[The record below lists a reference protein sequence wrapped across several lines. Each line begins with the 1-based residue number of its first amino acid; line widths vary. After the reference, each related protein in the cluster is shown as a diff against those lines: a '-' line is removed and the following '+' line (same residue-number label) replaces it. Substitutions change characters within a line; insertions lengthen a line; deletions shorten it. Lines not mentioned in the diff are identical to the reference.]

1 MTPER
6 PDRTAL
12 GDADL
17 VRQIRAGETDAF
29 AEFVRRTQRQ
39 GYRLARRLTRNH
51 EDADDVLQDS
61 YVKAF
66 RALDRLDPG
75 RPFAPWF
82 FTIVARTALSLLR
95 SGRVRAAASLD
106 EPGGEGIYP
115 LAERLADPSADPGGA
130 ADRRIDVERAYA
142 RLSEEHRAVL
152 ALRIDAD
159 LSYAA
164 IAETLGVP
172 VGTVMSRLARAREA
186 LLELMDEARK
196 GSRP

>member
-12 GDADL
+12 SDAEL

-29 AEFVRRTQRQ
+29 AELVRRTQRQ

-82 FTIVARTALSLLR
+82 YTIVGRTALSLLR
-95 SGRVRAAASLD
+95 SGKVRAAASLD
-106 EPGGEGIYP
+106 EPGSEGVIP
-115 LAERLADPSADPGGA
+115 LADRLADPATAGDVVG
-130 ADRRIDVERAYA
+130 RRIDVERAYA
-142 RLSEEHRAVL
+142 RLSAEHRVVL
-152 ALRIDAD
+152 ALRLEAD
-159 LSYAA
+159 LSYAEMG
-164 IAETLGVP
+164 ETLGIP
-172 VGTVMSRLARAREA
+172 IGTVMSRLARAREA
-186 LLELMDEARK
+186 LLELMEEARK
-196 GSRP
+196 EARK

>member
-6 PDRTAL
+6 PDRSAL
-12 GDADL
+12 SDADL
-17 VRQIRAGETDAF
+17 VRRVRAGETDAF
-29 AEFVRRTQRQ
+29 AELVRRTQRP

-66 RALDRLDPG
+66 RALDRLDLE

-82 FTIVARTALSLLR
+82 YTIVGRTALSLLR
-95 SGRVRAAASLD
+95 SGRVRAAAPLDDAGQEGERSLAD
-106 EPGGEGIYP
+106 
-115 LAERLADPSADPGGA
+115 RLADPADPA
-130 ADRRIDVERAYA
+130 VAVERRIDVERAYA

-152 ALRIDAD
+152 ALRVDAD
-159 LSYAA
+159 LSYAS

-172 VGTVMSRLARAREA
+172 VGTVMSRLARARES
-186 LLELMDEARK
+186 LLEMMDEVKK
-196 GSRP
+196 GFRR